1 MNTDPKKC
9 QQKNGLITWGSN
21 YNQHLSRKKHHT
33 RLKFSESLLAEKVRI
48 GAENAGGAPNLS
60 VSRRLAM
67 SKACNFSYALIVI
80 TGLSA
85 RLDDTQGP
93 GVNLGQVPREE
104 GLSVPRNTFSSRA
117 APAAINGSQLDFQ
130 FFAGQ
135 HLSDGKERGRAF
147 EDMLRR
153 LLFTRARNR
162 NPDHYS
168 ALRTFPAVFG
178 Y

>member
-1 MNTDPKKC
+1 M
-9 QQKNGLITWGSN
+9 
-21 YNQHLSRKKHHT
+21 
-33 RLKFSESLLAEKVRI
+33 RI

-80 TGLSA
+80 TGLSE
-85 RLDDTQGP
+85 RLDDTQEP

-104 GLSVPRNTFSSRA
+104 GLSAPRNTFSSRA

-178 Y
+178 YWNKSRQEQLSEFVSFVLVQKFNQPVVLKSITFVSLKTFLYSLI

>member
-1 MNTDPKKC
+1 M
-9 QQKNGLITWGSN
+9 
-21 YNQHLSRKKHHT
+21 
-33 RLKFSESLLAEKVRI
+33 RI

-104 GLSVPRNTFSSRA
+104 GLSAPRNTFSSRA

-153 LLFTRARNR
+153 YFLLARVTGIPTITPLSGHSRRCSGIEINRAKCSYPN
-162 NPDHYS
+162 
-168 ALRTFPAVFG
+168 
-178 Y
+178 